1 MKPTEELVAEHQAVM
16 VALDILDRMAG
27 LARTEGQVSID
38 HAEALTEFL
47 QVFVD
52 ACHHGK
58 EETLL
63 FEALERA
70 GVPRE
75 GGLVGVLLIEHQVG
89 RVYVQTMVSAVERF
103 MAGEEG
109 ALARFADAATQY
121 TALLRNHI
129 VKEDRDLYPLAD
141 AKLDAEEQ
149 EHLEE
154 GFERIEREVVGEG
167 RHEAFHKM
175 LETLRAAYL
184 ET

>member
-1 MKPTEELVAEHQAVM
+1 MKSTEELVAEHQAVK
-16 VALDILDRMAG
+16 VALGILDRIAA
-27 LARTEGQVSID
+27 LARTEGQVNID
-38 HAEALTEFL
+38 HVEAMIEFL

-58 EETLL
+58 EENLL
-63 FEALERA
+63 FDALERA

-75 GGLVGVLLIEHQVG
+75 GGLVGVLLVEHQVG
-89 RVYVQTMVSAVERF
+89 RVYVQTMLNAVERH
-103 MAGEEG
+103 MEGEQG
-109 ALARFADAATQY
+109 TLSRFADAATQY

-149 EHLEE
+149 AKLEE

-175 LETLRAAYL
+175 LETLSATYL
-184 ET
+184 AG